1 MKMIENNLSSD
12 IVKIL
17 LMALI
22 YFITGKISFMVFSQD
37 MIVTMTAFAPEGF
50 ALAGVLIYGRSV
62 LPGIFLGQLILGLS
76 SGMALSSIIP
86 ISLINTLEAYI
97 ALRLFTYFK
106 LNKELLSIRDVFGL
120 LALILFVLQPFSAIL
135 GNAILLILDIVT
147 LDGYFHDIFFWWFG
161 NVMGQLLFTPM
172 ILILYYNRQKV
183 KLQNFSYVLLFF
195 LILNYILQVSLEVDN
210 VSILLM
216 ITLPT
221 TIFLTTT
228 NLSYAS
234 LASVVLA
241 SISLYFTHLGVGTF
255 TKEGTQIDNIIN
267 LNFFMVSH
275 IILVLIIGILFREKQ
290 DAIES
295 LRSMAHYDYLTGLPN
310 RHLLREEI
318 HHSVFLAHDQNQKAA
333 ICFIDVDGFKPI
345 NDTYGHS
352 IGDKLLQEVV
362 QRVRIFTQSEDAFLR
377 IGGDEFLVVFN
388 HCDSKE
394 KLDHTLEQILSS
406 VVEGMFIEG
415 HEIKVSL
422 SIGVACCPKHG
433 TTVESLMD
441 HADNAMYE
449 AKKRGKNQYVYTK
462 L

>member
-1 MKMIENNLSSD
+1 MKVIVYNNSSN

-76 SGMALSSIIP
+76 SGMALSSILP

-97 ALRLFTYFK
+97 ALRLFSYFK
-106 LNKELLSIRDVFGL
+106 LNKALLSMRDVFGL

-135 GNAILLILDIVT
+135 GNTTLLLLNIITVDA
-147 LDGYFHDIFFWWFG
+147 YFHDIFFWWFG
-161 NVMGQLLFTPM
+161 NVMGQLLFAPM
-172 ILILYYNRQKV
+172 LLILYYNRQKV
-183 KLQNFSYVLLFF
+183 KLINMIYVLLFF
-195 LILNYILQVSLEVDN
+195 LILNYILQVSLNVDN

-221 TIFLTTT
+221 TIFLTTK

-234 LASVVLA
+234 LASVTLA

-290 DAIES
+290 EAIDS
-295 LRSMAHYDYLTGLPN
+295 LKSMAHYDYLTGLPN
-310 RHLLREEI
+310 RHLLREEM
-318 HHSVFLAHDQNQKAA
+318 HHS
-333 ICFIDVDGFKPI
+333 IFIPP
-345 NDTYGHS
+345 
-352 IGDKLLQEVV
+352 Q
-362 QRVRIFTQSEDAFLR
+362 
-377 IGGDEFLVVFN
+377 
-388 HCDSKE
+388 
-394 KLDHTLEQILSS
+394 
-406 VVEGMFIEG
+406 
-415 HEIKVSL
+415 
-422 SIGVACCPKHG
+422 
-433 TTVESLMD
+433 
-441 HADNAMYE
+441 
-449 AKKRGKNQYVYTK
+449 
-462 L
+462 

>member
-62 LPGIFLGQLILGLS
+62 LPGIFLGQLLLGLS
-76 SGMALSSIIP
+76 SGMAFSSIIP

-106 LNKELLSIRDVFGL
+106 FNKELLSIRDVFGL

-135 GNAILLILDIVT
+135 GNTILLVLDIVT

-183 KLQNFSYVLLFF
+183 KLQNFIYVLLFF

-255 TKEGTQIDNIIN
+255 TKESTQIDNIIN

-318 HHSVFLAHDQNQKAA
+318 HHAVFLAHDKDQKAA
-333 ICFIDVDGFKPI
+333 ICFIK
-345 NDTYGHS
+345 HMA
-352 IGDKLLQEVV
+352 
-362 QRVRIFTQSEDAFLR
+362 AF
-377 IGGDEFLVVFN
+377 
-388 HCDSKE
+388 
-394 KLDHTLEQILSS
+394 
-406 VVEGMFIEG
+406 
-415 HEIKVSL
+415 
-422 SIGVACCPKHG
+422 
-433 TTVESLMD
+433 
-441 HADNAMYE
+441 
-449 AKKRGKNQYVYTK
+449 
-462 L
+462 